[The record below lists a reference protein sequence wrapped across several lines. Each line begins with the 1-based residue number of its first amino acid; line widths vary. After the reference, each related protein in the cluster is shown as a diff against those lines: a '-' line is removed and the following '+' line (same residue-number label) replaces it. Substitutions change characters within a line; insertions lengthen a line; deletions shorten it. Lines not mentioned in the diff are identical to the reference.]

1 MVPILLDVVTTLTAT
16 TTLTI
21 DGTDENIYLSTLG
34 DLLTFLGGKWNYIG
48 VAMMRG
54 EPGQPSLFY
63 HINPVTG
70 A

>member
-21 DGTDENIYLSTLG
+21 DGTDGSIYLSTLG
-34 DLLTFLGGKWNYIG
+34 DLLTFLGGKWSCIG

-54 EPGQPSLFY
+54 DPG
-63 HINPVTG
+63 
-70 A
+70 